1 MDKKKLLL
9 GALAAAALIEVI
21 LIIVGIVMILQLHQ
35 TRELLQNGPVIQQGA
50 VIDTGS
56 QEAPSILAD
65 SDVDFG
71 GTDTVSLEKGTIDL
85 KVSVTPVEFR
95 NDTEA
100 KVKIGGKSYKLQQKD
115 NSFSGSFPVSVF
127 EEIDTA
133 VLVLKD
139 GETTRSELLV
149 DYPMDP
155 PCPSRITWEFAEGGP
170 QFSKNKTRINEIV
183 NVYDF
188 YGTEMSSSSAQ
199 ICGQIGDKA
208 VYKADLTMSQN
219 DAADT
224 GQAFLW
230 DDEFDT
236 PKEDMTFYAVSKD
249 EYGFTYRYRLGTLQ
263 KGTSAIEPSD
273 EKDIVLEITSPKG
286 KVLLKRSM
294 EDIQEVE
301 DEV

>member
-1 MDKKKLLL
+1 MDKKKILL

-35 TRELLQNGPVIQQGA
+35 TRELLQNGTVIQQGA

-71 GTDTVSLEKGTIDL
+71 GKDTVSLEKGLIDL
-85 KVSVTPVEFR
+85 KVSATPVEFR

-100 KVKIGGKSYKLQQKD
+100 KAKIGGKSYKLRQKD
-115 NSFSGSFPVSVF
+115 NSFFGSFPVSVF

-139 GETTRSELLV
+139 GERTRSEQLI
-149 DYPMDP
+149 DYQMDP
-155 PCPSRITWEFAEGGP
+155 FCPSRITWEFADGGP
-170 QFSKNKTRINEIV
+170 QFGQNKTRINEIV

-188 YGTEMSSSSAQ
+188 YGTEMEFSSAQ
-199 ICGQIGDKA
+199 IWGQTGDKA
-208 VYKADLTMSQN
+208 VYKADMTMSRD
-219 DAADT
+219 DAVDA
-224 GQAFLW
+224 GQAFRW
-230 DDEFDT
+230 EDEFDT
-236 PKEDMTFYAVSKD
+236 PKEDMTFYAVSED
-249 EYGFTYRYRLGTLQ
+249 EYGFTYRYKLGTLA
-263 KGTSAIEPSD
+263 KGGTAIEPVS
-273 EKDIVLEITSPKG
+273 EKDTVLEITSPKG
-286 KVLLKRSM
+286 KILLKRSM